1 MNEFANLEPKPASIE
16 VEFTSNVSMWEIGKS
31 TYGEN
36 VEGKLIINNPDVVT
50 YHTYGKGII
59 TYYVEWFSESVRPL
73 KKWNITFDNT
83 QIKSLKFINS

>member
-1 MNEFANLEPKPASIE
+1 MNQFAELDPKPLRIE
-16 VEFTSNVSMWEIGKS
+16 VEFTSNVSKWECGKS
-31 TYGEN
+31 TYGEV
-36 VEGKLIINNPDVVT
+36 VEGRLIINNPYVVT

-59 TYYVEWFSESVRPL
+59 TYYVEWFSDSVRPL